1 MSGYRRKGGCIV
13 TDTVLKALREIRL
26 PYAIYETDIHRY
38 VRQALEQQHIAFVHE
53 AKLAKGCR
61 IDYLAGNVGIEIKK
75 GKPNAK
81 QLLMQLERYM
91 QHDMLESMIVVSW
104 FSVNI
109 PAKIGGKRAELIV
122 LSQLWGISLP

>member
-1 MSGYRRKGGCIV
+1 M

-26 PYAIYETDIHRY
+26 PYAMYETEIHRY
-38 VRQALEQQHIAFVHE
+38 VRQALEQQHISFIHE
-53 AKLAKGCR
+53 AKLSKGCR

-81 QLLMQLERYM
+81 QLLLQLERYLR
-91 QHDMLESMIVVSW
+91 QDMLESMIVVSW
-104 FSVNI
+104 FSVKI
-109 PAKIGGKRAELIV
+109 PAEIAGKRAELIV